1 MCGYTDVDQTEVPL
15 KESHPMPILPP
26 EPMNRPARHGR
37 RRLMAGAGAA
47 MLAAGLP
54 AKPASAA
61 QKFTVLLDWF
71 VNPDHAPLF
80 AAKYIGAFE
89 RAGLDVDLVAP
100 TDPDLPPRLLAA
112 GKADVALSYQTQLYL
127 LVDQGLPVRRTG
139 TLINKPLNTL
149 TALGGRRISKL
160 ADLKGKKIGYSVAG
174 VEEALISTM
183 LASAG
188 LTMADVTLVNVN
200 FALITAL
207 MSHEVDACIGTYRTY
222 EDIQLKQ
229 AGLKPV
235 IFLPED
241 YGVPPSDELIMLS
254 NTSGLASPALPKFLA
269 AVKEG
274 TTHLIK
280 NVEPMLAKFVQDQ
293 PSLNDKLDKASWRA
307 LPGYFAK
314 DPAVLDI
321 ARYTS
326 YRDFMFRTKLI
337 KQSLPLSNYAVQIA
351 G

>member
-1 MCGYTDVDQTEVPL
+1 MN
-15 KESHPMPILPP
+15 ILA
-26 EPMNRPARHGR
+26 RPGR
-37 RRLMAGAGAA
+37 RGLMAGAGAA
-47 MLAAGLP
+47 VLAAGLP
-54 AKPASAA
+54 AGRAAAASAR
-61 QKFTVLLDWF
+61 KFTVLLDWF

-80 AAKYIGAFE
+80 TAKYIGAFD
-89 RAGLDVDLVAP
+89 RAGLDVDLIAP

-149 TALGGRRISKL
+149 TALGGRGITKL

-183 LASAG
+183 LGAVG
-188 LTMADVTLVNVN
+188 LTMSDVTLVNVN

-229 AGLKPV
+229 AGLDPV
-235 IFLPED
+235 IFIPED
-241 YGVPPSDELIMLS
+241 YGVPPSDELIILS
-254 NTSGLASPALPKFLA
+254 NTSGIGSPALPKFLA

-274 TTHLIK
+274 TDYLVK
-280 NVEPMLAKFVQDQ
+280 NVEPMLAKFVKDQ

-314 DPAVLDI
+314 DPAALDV

-337 KQSLPLSNYAVQIA
+337 KKSLPLSDYAVKI
-351 G
+351 